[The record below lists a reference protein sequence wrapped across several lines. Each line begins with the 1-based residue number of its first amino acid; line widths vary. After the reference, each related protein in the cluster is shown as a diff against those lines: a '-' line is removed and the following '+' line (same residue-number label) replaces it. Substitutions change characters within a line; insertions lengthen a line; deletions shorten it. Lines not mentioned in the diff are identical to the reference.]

1 MLLRALGHFLFFHI
15 IYVSINNL
23 QAERPKINTQY
34 LRVGHLHPRID
45 FAGVLINLNVAAAI
59 KRGNQSIELA
69 NRYLD
74 HRRSKQKIEKW
85 TGQYRYVHFM
95 TMKRNRVLQKMLEAD
110 LHQVHEPGA

>member
-15 IYVSINNL
+15 IYVSINIL
-23 QAERPKINTQY
+23 QAERPEINTQY
-34 LRVGHLHPRID
+34 LSVGHLHPQID
-45 FAGVLINLNVAAAI
+45 FAGVLINLDVAAAI

-69 NRYLD
+69 NKYLD
-74 HRRSKQKIEKW
+74 HNQSKQKIGAW
-85 TGQYRYVHFM
+85 TGQYRHIHFM